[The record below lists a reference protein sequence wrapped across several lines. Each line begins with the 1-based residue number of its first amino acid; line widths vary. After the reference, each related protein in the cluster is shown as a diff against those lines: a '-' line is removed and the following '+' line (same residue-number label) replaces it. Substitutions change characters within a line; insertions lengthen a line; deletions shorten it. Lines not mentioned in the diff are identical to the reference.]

1 WSDVYALGATLYY
14 MLTGNIPQEA
24 MNRLTKEDDKLVS
37 PRKLDKEI
45 PRNLSNA
52 IMNAMIVY
60 PQQRTQSV
68 TEFKREIEDVQTE
81 IKKTKYPKKFLIP
94 LWAKITT
101 G

>member
-1 WSDVYALGATLYY
+1 
-14 MLTGNIPQEA
+14 

-37 PRKLDKEI
+37 PRKIDKEI

-81 IKKTKYPKKFLIP
+81 IKKPNIQRNF
-94 LWAKITT
+94 
-101 G
+101 